1 MTAKQKPAPHGGD
14 AAIKSL
20 ERDARKNKFLEQLFL
35 GHTVVAACK
44 AIGADRRTPY
54 RWAEFDVRF
63 KALWDA
69 ATGEGD
75 PIEREAVR
83 RAIMGTRKPIFR
95 GGEKVA
101 EVVEHSD
108 TLLMFLL
115 KARDPARFGTAGQ
128 KPKPDDKPEP
138 DLKGARD
145 ALLGKF
151 AALDQRD

>member
-1 MTAKQKPAPHGGD
+1 MTAKEKPAPHAGD
-14 AAIKSL
+14 AELKSR
-20 ERDARKNKFLEQLFL
+20 ERDERKNKFLEQLFK
-35 GHTVVAACK
+35 GQSVVAACR

-54 RWAEFDVRF
+54 RWREFDLRF

-69 ATGEGD
+69 ATAHGD

-115 KARDPARFGTAGQ
+115 KARDPARYGTATQ
-128 KPKPDDKPEP
+128 KAKKDDSPDDN
-138 DLKGARD
+138 LKGARD
-145 ALLGKF
+145 ALLSKF

>member
-1 MTAKQKPAPHGGD
+1 MTAKQDPAPHAG
-14 AAIKSL
+14 AVEIKTR

-35 GHTVVAACK
+35 GQTVVAACK

-54 RWAEFDVRF
+54 RWRECDARF
-63 KALWDA
+63 RALWDA
-69 ATGEGD
+69 ATAEGD

-83 RAIMGTRKPIFR
+83 RAIMGVKKPIFR

-115 KARDPARFGTAGQ
+115 KARDPARFGTAAQ
-128 KPKPDDKPEP
+128 KAQKKDTPEQ